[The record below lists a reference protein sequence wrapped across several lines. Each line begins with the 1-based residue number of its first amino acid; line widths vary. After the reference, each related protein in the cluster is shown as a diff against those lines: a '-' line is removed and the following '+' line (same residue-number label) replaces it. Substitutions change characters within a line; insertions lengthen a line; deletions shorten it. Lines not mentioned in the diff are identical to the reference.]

1 MGTRVRVV
9 ITHVHVPLYV
19 VNLNLSIASKKSKK
33 YTVTKILQ
41 ELIVNFTSLIQQK
54 SQRERH
60 KKKHREGICLVKT
73 VRGTYK
79 IVGKYL
85 LV

>member
-41 ELIVNFTSLIQQK
+41 ELIVNFYITNP
-54 SQRERH
+54 
-60 KKKHREGICLVKT
+60 T
-73 VRGTYK
+73 K
-79 IVGKYL
+79 IPKRAT
-85 LV
+85 